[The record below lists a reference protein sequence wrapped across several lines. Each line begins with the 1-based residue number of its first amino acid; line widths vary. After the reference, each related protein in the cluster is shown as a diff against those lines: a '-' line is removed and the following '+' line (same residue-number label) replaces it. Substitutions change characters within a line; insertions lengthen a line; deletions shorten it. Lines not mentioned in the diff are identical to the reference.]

1 MWINK
6 NIPKTIL
13 YTTFSFNE
21 IETDLIKKMIKNLDS
36 KKSGIFG
43 NISAN
48 CLQVV
53 SDISYILVWLEWWS
67 STQDKDWK
75 FPSELKLADVI
86 PAFKQEDSTLV
97 ENYNPISL
105 YVNFL
110 QVFWQNYLYAWS
122 NYHLLSL
129 WIQENTQTALS
140 PLIEK
145 WKQIIDDIVRLMAL
159 LFLS

>member
-1 MWINK
+1 
-6 NIPKTIL
+6 
-13 YTTFSFNE
+13 
-21 IETDLIKKMIKNLDS
+21 MIKNLDS
-36 KKSGIFG
+36 RKSGIFG

-110 QVFWQNYLYAWS
+110 QVFWENYLYAWS
-122 NYHLLSL
+122 NYHLWMIIYPLSL
-129 WIQENTQTALS
+129 IFVNTGKVLT
-140 PLIEK
+140 PK
-145 WKQIIDDIVRLMAL
+145 L
-159 LFLS
+159 LFLLLLRNGSKS

>member
-1 MWINK
+1 MNEIAIKKLKIILALCINK

-53 SDISYILVWLEWWS
+53 SD
-67 STQDKDWK
+67 T
-75 FPSELKLADVI
+75 
-86 PAFKQEDSTLV
+86 
-97 ENYNPISL
+97 
-105 YVNFL
+105 
-110 QVFWQNYLYAWS
+110 
-122 NYHLLSL
+122 LSL
-129 WIQENTQTALS
+129 TYWFGWNDEVVHKTRTENF
-140 PLIEK
+140 P
-145 WKQIIDDIVRLMAL
+145 VN
-159 LFLS
+159 

>member
-1 MWINK
+1 
-6 NIPKTIL
+6 
-13 YTTFSFNE
+13 
-21 IETDLIKKMIKNLDS
+21 MIKNLDS

-53 SDISYILVWLEWWS
+53 SDISYILVWLEWRS

-110 QVFWQNYLYAWS
+110 QVFWQNYLYARS